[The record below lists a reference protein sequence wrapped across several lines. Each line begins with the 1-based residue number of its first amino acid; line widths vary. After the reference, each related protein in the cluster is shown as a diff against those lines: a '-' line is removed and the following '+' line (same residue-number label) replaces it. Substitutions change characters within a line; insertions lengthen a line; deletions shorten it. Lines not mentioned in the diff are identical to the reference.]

1 MQHNRDLYY
10 LEQMVYHAEEAL
22 EFLVKLITQKNV
34 YLMIVYIKKV
44 FLRA

>member
-22 EFLVKLITQKNV
+22 EFFSQIDNSEERLIKYRSMNNFC
-34 YLMIVYIKKV
+34 Y
-44 FLRA
+44 